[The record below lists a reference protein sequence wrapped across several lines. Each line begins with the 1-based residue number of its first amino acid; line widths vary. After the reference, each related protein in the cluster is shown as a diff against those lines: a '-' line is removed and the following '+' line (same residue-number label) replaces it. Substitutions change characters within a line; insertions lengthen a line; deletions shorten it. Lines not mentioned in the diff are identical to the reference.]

1 MKKSD
6 LILRIQKFEKA
17 LDKLKEAV
25 NQVKDQLDKDGTI
38 QRFEFTI
45 ELLWKTLKS
54 ILEYK
59 GIECFSPRDCVK
71 QAFKANLIEDRNRS
85 SHIYDEKMSEEIFER
100 IKNVYV
106 DYLENLDLI
115 KKL

>member
-1 MKKSD
+1 M
-6 LILRIQKFEKA
+6 
-17 LDKLKEAV
+17 
-25 NQVKDQLDKDGTI
+25 
-38 QRFEFTI
+38 
-45 ELLWKTLKS
+45 
-54 ILEYK
+54 
-59 GIECFSPRDCVK
+59 K
-71 QAFKANLIEDRNRS
+71 QAFKANLIEDDEIILDMIEDRNRS

>member
-25 NQVKDQLDKDGTI
+25 NQAKDQLDKDGTI

-45 ELLWKTLKS
+45 VLLWKTLKS

-59 GIECFSPRDCVK
+59 GNRLFFS
-71 QAFKANLIEDRNRS
+71 
-85 SHIYDEKMSEEIFER
+85 ER
-100 IKNVYV
+100 LCETGI
-106 DYLENLDLI
+106 
-115 KKL
+115 

>member
-1 MKKSD
+1 
-6 LILRIQKFEKA
+6 
-17 LDKLKEAV
+17 
-25 NQVKDQLDKDGTI
+25 
-38 QRFEFTI
+38 
-45 ELLWKTLKS
+45 
-54 ILEYK
+54 
-59 GIECFSPRDCVK
+59 VK
-71 QAFKANLIEDRNRS
+71 QAFKANLIEDDEIILDMIEDRNRS